1 LKTKSLKLIALT
13 LACILALPAGTAF
26 AGTQTSSLAV
36 TATVNANCTIAVG
49 ALGFTPAY
57 DPIVANATAAQPLN
71 GTGSLSVTCTN
82 ASTPAITMSQGANP
96 AGGSTNAA
104 PLRQMSNGAG
114 GLLAYSLFSDAAMTL
129 PWDNVTGAT
138 ITGTGVAQTV
148 NVYGQI
154 AGGQNAP
161 VGSYLDTVVTT
172 ITF

>member
-13 LACILALPAGTAF
+13 LALILALPAGTAF
-26 AGTQTSSLAV
+26 AGTQSSTLSV

-49 ALGFTPAY
+49 SLAFTPAY

-71 GTGSLSVTCTN
+71 GVGSLSVTCTN
-82 ASTPAITMSQGANP
+82 ASNPAITMGQGANP

-104 PLRQMSNGAG
+104 PLRQMSNGG
-114 GLLAYSLFSDAAMTL
+114 SGLLSYNLYSDAAMTL

-138 ITGTGVAQTV
+138 ITGTGVAQSV
-148 NVYGQI
+148 PVYGQI
-154 AGGQNAP
+154 PGGQNAQ
-161 VGSYLDTVVTT
+161 VGAYLDTVITT